1 MNTGFFI
8 TVDLVTLDTSSEETE
23 KTSSDIMTSLLQSY
37 NQATP
42 VVSEQDISVDT
53 EEQVPMMDM
62 LSMINKFSNT
72 PGYFRQFSVL
82 FR

>member
-1 MNTGFFI
+1 M
-8 TVDLVTLDTSSEETE
+8 DTSSEESE
-23 KTSSDIMTSLLQSY
+23 RTSRQTMQKLLDGYRQR
-37 NQATP
+37 TP
-42 VVSEQDISVDT
+42 VVSEQDISLEK

-62 LSMINKFSNT
+62 LNMINKFSKT

>member
-1 MNTGFFI
+1 MNTVFFI

-23 KTSSDIMTSLLQSY
+23 KTSSDIMTSLLKSY

-42 VVSEQDISVDT
+42 VVSEQDISVDIK
-53 EEQVPMMDM
+53 EQVPMMDM
-62 LSMINKFSNT
+62 LNMINKFSNT
-72 PGYFRQFSVL
+72 PGYFRQFSIL